1 MTHMT
6 SKLPLSFLRVPP
18 EWSRAA
24 ERGRVALYLSS
35 WLTLPTAVWLVV
47 ADELKL
53 LAAGVIGAALMPLVL
68 QMILLPGHLLA
79 RRHGRL
85 YALGAAVM
93 TAGALCAWTWAAG
106 SPVLEREHLPFLLR
120 LLWAYCVAVLP
131 LALMA
136 AADEDSFVAFVG
148 AAQIQLGVLA
158 LAAAQAADL
167 PLVAKHAAL
176 SLLAAVSAWAVQRAW
191 LQAHPPKR

>member
-1 MTHMT
+1 M
-6 SKLPLSFLRVPP
+6 SSRLPLSFLRVPP
-18 EWSRAA
+18 GWRRAA

-35 WLTLPTAVWLVV
+35 WLTLPTAVWLAV

-53 LAAGVIGAALMPLVL
+53 LAAGILGAALMPLVL

-79 RRHGRL
+79 RRHGRA
-85 YALGAAVM
+85 YALGAAVF
-93 TAGALCAWTWAAG
+93 TAGALCAWTWAAAW
-106 SPVLEREHLPFLLR
+106 PVLDRDYLPFFLR

-148 AAQIQLGVLA
+148 AAQVQLGVAA
-158 LAAAQAADL
+158 LAAGEALRLAVPWRQAAL
-167 PLVAKHAAL
+167 A
-176 SLLAAVSAWAVQRAW
+176 LLASAAAWSVQRAW
-191 LQAHPPKR
+191 LEAHPPKE

>member
-1 MTHMT
+1 M
-6 SKLPLSFLRVPP
+6 SIPALPLSSLRVPP
-18 EWSRAA
+18 EWKRAA

-68 QMILLPGHLLA
+68 QIILFPGHLLA
-79 RRHGRL
+79 RRHGRAH
-85 YALGAAVM
+85 ALGAAAL
-93 TAGALCAWTWAAG
+93 TAGALCAWTWAAAG
-106 SPVLEREHLPFLLR
+106 PVLDREHLPFFLR

-136 AADEDSFVAFVG
+136 ASDEDAFVAFVA
-148 AAQIQLGVLA
+148 AAQVQFGVLA
-158 LAAAQAADL
+158 LAAAQAAEL
-167 PLVAKHAAL
+167 PPLPKQAAL
-176 SLLAAVSAWAVQRAW
+176 ALLAAVAAWSVHGSW
-191 LQAHPPKR
+191 SKAHPPKR